1 MWVQLLFRNETTGLT
16 KDGAE
21 CAHIQ
26 TGVGWN
32 GQDLSTFLSHAFQL
46 HVAAPLGHNEKPER
60 FENGDNLVPG
70 QPTKLGHR
78 WDRLRG

>member
-1 MWVQLLFRNETTGLT
+1 
-16 KDGAE
+16 
-21 CAHIQ
+21 
-26 TGVGWN
+26 
-32 GQDLSTFLSHAFQL
+32 
-46 HVAAPLGHNEKPER
+46 VAAPLGHNEKPER